1 MRRWLRG
8 LGQVWVSER
17 ISLVLSIHKHSQ
29 VHATVYSCFWNLPL
43 GIVLQGTSSSSACGR
58 KVSCIPT
65 NVALTVSSPRVL
77 KQGFDL
83 VADESRIHLRLS
95 SIWFS
100 VWPEF
105 SLDSVPCLRDFICKT
120 GGQVFSG
127 WLVCFLV
134 LQRIEREWRWEGSA
148 LKAETLDFWG
158 L

>member
-1 MRRWLRG
+1 M
-8 LGQVWVSER
+8 WVSER
-17 ISLVLSIHKHSQ
+17 ICLVLSIRKHSQ

-43 GIVLQGTSSSSACGR
+43 GIVLQGTSSSRACGR

-65 NVALTVSSPRVL
+65 NVALTVSSPQVL
-77 KQGFDL
+77 KQVFDW
-83 VADESRIHLRLS
+83 VADECGSARVFKLS
-95 SIWFS
+95 SICFS

-127 WLVCFLV
+127 CLVCFLV
-134 LQRIEREWRWEGSA
+134 LQRIEREWGWEGSA
-148 LKAETLDFWG
+148 FRVETFDFGG